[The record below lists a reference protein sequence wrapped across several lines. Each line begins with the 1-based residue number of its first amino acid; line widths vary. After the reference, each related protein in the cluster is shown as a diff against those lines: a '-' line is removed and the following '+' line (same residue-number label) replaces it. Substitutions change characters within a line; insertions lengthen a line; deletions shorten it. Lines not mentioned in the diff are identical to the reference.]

1 MKKFVP
7 TVKIVLAFLIMGT
20 VKLLGIKWNPWIAG
34 SQDEDEKEEVE

>member
-1 MKKFVP
+1 MQI
-7 TVKIVLAFLIMGT
+7 VKMALAALLMGA